1 MAQQVVIAGAMF
13 NDVPSISV
21 PDANN
26 VYHPFLD
33 TTIASN
39 AADASDITQG
49 KLAYVNGSL
58 VTGTNQGGGGG
69 GSLKVGVIRPDAVL
83 EQSWTYDKLIHA
95 DEGVTIPSYSTSNT
109 TLKSSSTLATAKEL
123 DNTQYDYMVTA
134 RGLAIPIYSSSAKGK
149 GRLEYAVFSYAYEIN
164 CLSPSTVEIGNV
176 SSSSY
181 GSTSSTYSACNML
194 VYWSSGS
201 ALQTYVGSNGT
212 YLTGNIVSTFS
223 SSTTGAPKVT
233 ITSPSMVI
241 RGNTNYFASTYWG
254 YVTDIRY
261 QYIVELWKVPRTN
274 DVDGFTITSQVVH
287 AAECAQSASGTLT

>member
-1 MAQQVVIAGAMF
+1 MF
-13 NDVPSISV
+13 EDVPSISV

-39 AADASDITQG
+39 AAAASDIAQG

-69 GSLKVGVIRPDAVL
+69 AVKVGALRPDAVL
-83 EQSWTYDKLIHA
+83 DQSWTYDKMIHA

-109 TLKSSSTLATAKEL
+109 TLKSSTTLVSAKEL

-134 RGLAIPIYSSSAKGK
+134 RGLAIPTYSSSAKGK
-149 GRLEYAVFSYAYEIN
+149 GRLEYAVYSYAYEIN

-181 GSTSSTYSACNML
+181 GSSQSSYASSNMM
-194 VYWSSGS
+194 VYWSNGS
-201 ALQTYVGSNGT
+201 ALQTTVGSYGT
-212 YLTGNIVSTFS
+212 YLTGTIVSSFS
-223 SSTTGAPKVT
+223 NSTTGAPKVT
-233 ITSPSMVI
+233 IVSPSMAI
-241 RGNTNYFASTYWG
+241 RGNATYFTSTYWG

-274 DVDGFTITSQVVH
+274 GVDGFTITSQVVH